1 MSASGSGASDPE
13 AYVPTEPDWIVD
25 RMLRRHQQVS
35 VLVPAGTSTGRARPA
50 SWASALL
57 RGGRAPL
64 ATWGGRR
71 RHEPV
76 QTAPGGHEER
86 VGPRGATGW
95 TRRPSDRQASAGTGG
110 LVAGR

>member
-13 AYVPTEPDWIVD
+13 AYVPIGPDWIVD
-25 RMLRRHQQVS
+25 RMLHRHQQVS
-35 VLVPAGTSTGRARPA
+35 VPVPAGTSNGRARPA

-57 RGGRAPL
+57 RGGRASL

-71 RHEPV
+71 RREPV
-76 QTAPGGHEER
+76 HTAPGGPEER

-95 TRRPSDRQASAGTGG
+95 TRRPSDRLASAGTGG